1 MKDNKE
7 EKQDKPLKI
16 FRTIGKNKKRWN
28 SIISGL
34 RGFLFNKYA
43 FTIFSVLIISLLL
56 SPNLKPS
63 IPQFSLND
71 VAPRNIKAPQD
82 ISVEDSKATQQ
93 RKQEAIASTL
103 PVFDYDN
110 RASIEEENKVKELF
124 QLGRSEIEKI
134 ISERKSAT
142 RRIQSSKLTN
152 VELERLFTYIKGN
165 SPYIPEDN
173 ALLFLC
179 NNKYNEDLEN
189 DIIKIVRQLGN
200 RDLVSNRLILEPFR
214 RLGILKRDIRTLNE
228 AEIENLEEIADLMKS
243 LELLD
248 ELLKNETNYSAQ
260 NRSLIKSLISPLI
273 TPNLTFNQVETEL
286 RRTEAAQK
294 VEAVYYQ
301 VKKGEMVVREGDKID
316 EIALL
321 KLNVLRNISK
331 SSPLTIN
338 LLGLILLIIL
348 LIITLWK
355 YLEHYRV
362 KRPRVKNFFILL
374 AILLIVSIAISRL
387 SIFIANSIA
396 TYLNRPPFNISQSYY
411 YAIPFASGAMLV
423 MLLGDVSLA
432 VVFSLFFSS
441 FIGILINGDFFFTLY
456 ALLGSLAA
464 VYGIGQYK
472 ERTAIIKSG
481 LLVGLVNIS
490 TFLAISLLTNK
501 IQPLSLLFFSIGMCF
516 LGGFFVASV
525 VSALLPT
532 FESLFG
538 VTTDIKLLELS
549 NIDRPLLRE
558 LAVKAPGT
566 YHHSIMIGE
575 LAEAAAIAIGANS
588 LFVRVATLYH
598 DIGKMNK
605 PEYFIENQLGFE
617 NKHAK
622 LRPRMSSLIL
632 INHVKEGVEIAKSYG
647 LPQSIIDIIPQHHG
661 TRLIRFFYDKAQ
673 KTEDQEIQTTKE
685 EDFRY
690 PGPKPQTR
698 EAAVIM
704 LADAVEAAT
713 RSIEDPTPARIK
725 GMIKKIFDD
734 IFLDGQLDECELTL
748 KDLGKIAVAFQRV
761 LMGIFHIR
769 VPYPGFEVKTKEKG
783 KRKTTYGDSDKKP
796 ASRLQSEKR

>member
-16 FRTIGKNKKRWN
+16 FRTLGKNKKRWN

-43 FTIFSVLIISLLL
+43 FTIFSVLLIALLI

-110 RASIEEENKVKELF
+110 RASIEEEDKVKELF

-152 VELERLFTYIKGN
+152 AEVERLCTYIKEN

-214 RLGILKRDIRTLNE
+214 RLGIIKRDIRTLNE
-228 AEIENLEEIADLMKS
+228 QEIENLNEIADLMEN

-286 RRTEAAQK
+286 RRTDSAQK
-294 VEAVYYQ
+294 VEPVYYQ
-301 VKKGEMVVREGDKID
+301 VKKGEMIVREGDKID

-355 YLEHYRV
+355 YLEHYRI

-501 IQPLSLLFFSIGMCF
+501 IQPLSSLFFSIAMCF
-516 LGGFFVASV
+516 LGGFFVATV

-575 LAEAAAIAIGANS
+575 LAEAAAITIGANS

-622 LRPRMSSLIL
+622 LSPRMSSLIL
-632 INHVKEGVEIAKSYG
+632 INHVKEGIEIAKSYG

-769 VPYPGFEVKTKEKG
+769 VPYPGFEVKTKEKA

-796 ASRLQSEKR
+796 VSRLQSEKR